1 MALWFRR
8 KEITFVGACDSEMAV
23 SMLAGGEGFGSVRN
37 WRGDGPA
44 DYVRASDILHH
55 LAVYLEG
62 SGINLASTG
71 IVRRT
76 AIAESWGVGSF

>member
-1 MALWFRR
+1 MALWCRR
-8 KEITFVGACDSEMAV
+8 KRLRLWGVVIQKWQFQCLPA
-23 SMLAGGEGFGSVRN
+23 GEGFGSVRN

>member
-1 MALWFRR
+1 MVQE
-8 KEITFVGACDSEMAV
+8 KEITFVGRGDSEWQFQCLPA
-23 SMLAGGEGFGSVRN
+23 GEGFGSVRN